1 MLVFVKRSLFC
12 FLPGVKSCRSLPS
25 GVETVKLAAN
35 AEFEAGNYNQA
46 VGLYNEALGLHRSA
60 HPVLCGNRAAALMKR
75 AWDGDVYAALRD
87 CLTALT
93 LDPGHVKAHL
103 RLVQCLVDLDWLTEA
118 TRCLENF
125 KIRHPEFIKSKAFTQ
140 LQGDLQAAKAKKET
154 KPNKAGGKKSSLPSV
169 TAPLLAQYAASD
181 FLRTSR
187 EAAPMDSDDDTD
199 EEMEEVGDEES
210 KFDGSLSGEEVRCR
224 LAARDYSTRYLGTC
238 NTTTD
243 IKEANFLGPDGQF
256 IMAGSDDG
264 KFFIWD
270 RKSTNLVKV
279 LVGDDN
285 IVNCLQSHPSAP
297 ILATSGIDPVVRIW
311 QPRPEDGEENKR
323 TVEDLDGAATSN
335 QRRMNAD
342 PFETILLNMGY
353 R

>member
-1 MLVFVKRSLFC
+1 
-12 FLPGVKSCRSLPS
+12 
-25 GVETVKLAAN
+25 
-35 AEFEAGNYNQA
+35 
-46 VGLYNEALGLHRSA
+46 
-60 HPVLCGNRAAALMKR
+60 MKR

-87 CLTALT
+87 CLAALR
-93 LDPGHVKAHL
+93 LDPGHVKAQL
-103 RLVQCLVDLDWLTEA
+103 RLVQCLVDLDWLSEA
-118 TRCLENF
+118 SRCLENF
-125 KIRHPEFIKSKAFTQ
+125 KVRHPEFIKSKAFTQ
-140 LQGDLQAAKAKKET
+140 LQADLQAAKAKKDL
-154 KPNKAGGKKSSLPSV
+154 KPNKTGGKKSVSSP
-169 TAPLLAQYAASD
+169 ARFAASD

-187 EAAPMDSDDDTD
+187 EAAALDSDDDTD
-199 EEMEEVGDEES
+199 EEMEVGGGEEES
-210 KFDGSLSGEEVRCR
+210 KFDGSLSGQEVRCR
-224 LAARDYSTRYLGTC
+224 LTARDYSTRYLGTC

-323 TVEDLDGAATSN
+323 TVEDLDAAATSN